1 MYRMGLR
8 PYIWRSMTSAGFVC
22 CAGNSDSPE
31 GAAADDSEDDTR
43 GVAAAFL
50 NFVLAVNAFH

>member
-1 MYRMGLR
+1 
-8 PYIWRSMTSAGFVC
+8 MTSAGFVC